1 MTRFFAAASAV
12 LVCCLSLWA
21 QDDVAPAVTNA
32 ILEGVQVS
40 SEPGT
45 KPNEKVVSCYFIFR
59 DKPSSYF
66 YEFNKKDKKLVFE
79 FNDVKKGAS
88 PIESAV
94 EVPILGFSAEEKKVD
109 INRAVSGMNPEWHDV
124 TVVSLALQAIP
135 IITVNEEYSVISF
148 SFKWCT
154 DPNKCDQYVEKNKS
168 KKWWWIGGLGG
179 AVVVG
184 GGVVVAYLLSLPP
197 AASGPSPIDI
207 SDLPTHRK

>member
-1 MTRFFAAASAV
+1 MTRLFGAALV
-12 LVCCLSLWA
+12 VVVCCLSLRA
-21 QDDVAPAVTNA
+21 QDDLAPAVTNA
-32 ILEGVQVS
+32 VLEGVQVS

-45 KPNEKVVSCYFIFR
+45 KPSEKIVSCYFIFR

-79 FNDVKKGAS
+79 FNDVKKGVS
-88 PIESAV
+88 PIESSA
-94 EVPILGFSAEEKKVD
+94 ETPILGFTAEEKKVD

-124 TVVSLALQAIP
+124 TVVSLTLQAIP

-179 AVVVG
+179 AGLVG
-184 GGVVVAYLLSLPP
+184 GGVVVAVLLSQPP
-197 AASGPSPIDI
+197 PEPGPSQIDI